1 MGRRLRLDFSR
12 VTPDRFLSRRMEFHK
27 GIEED
32 FFGSYR
38 VEGTVEHTLRRGE
51 SLWELSHRVYSV
63 PSWLIRRYNPDL
75 DLRRLAPGTRLVIPV
90 VRPSA

>member
-1 MGRRLRLDFSR
+1 
-12 VTPDRFLSRRMEFHK
+12 
-27 GIEED
+27 
-32 FFGSYR
+32 
-38 VEGTVEHTLRRGE
+38 
-51 SLWELSHRVYSV
+51 VYSV